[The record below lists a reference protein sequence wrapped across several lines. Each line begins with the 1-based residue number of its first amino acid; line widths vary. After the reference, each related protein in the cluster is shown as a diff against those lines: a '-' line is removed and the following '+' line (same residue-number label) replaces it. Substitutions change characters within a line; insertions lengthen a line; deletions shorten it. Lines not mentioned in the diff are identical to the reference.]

1 MPQVIEAIPAG
12 RSHINMVVLIPGL
25 AATQPGRGALA
36 DVGGTNNLQNTQ
48 FSIHGGRTSDTRLQL
63 DGVRLGNV
71 LSPGEFSN
79 FVPDTSATQEVAVDY
94 AAVSAEQPF
103 GGLRID
109 IIPREGGNTFRGT
122 VFATGVN
129 SAWQTSNLTDELR
142 NLGLPEPNE
151 MKKAYDINPGVGGP
165 ILREKLWFYSSA
177 RWQANQNY
185 IAGLYYNKN
194 EGDPTKWLYEQDTS
208 RRGFFSLEQNGIN
221 TRLTWQAAQKHKIA
235 FYYDF
240 QSRIWDDTR
249 AGVSPESAVAYR
261 FPVLNLAQ
269 ASWTTP
275 LTNKLLVEVR
285 YANRGEAFG
294 NQLPA
299 EGSVYR
305 DMVPVLEQ
313 STNFFYRGKG
323 GDGGVSGLFGYSSQK
338 INTLVTSM
346 SYVTGSHAIK
356 VGFSDTWASTVST
369 TESNSRYMMFR
380 FNTTCALNAGVP
392 AGTAC
397 TAANGT
403 LTTLPNQ
410 LTMYGVPTRGE
421 SLVKGELGF
430 YAQDRWTINRWTI
443 TGGIRYDGYRGGYPE
458 QYRGPAP
465 LQPTRNYTF
474 AAVTSMSLHDVTPR
488 LGVAYDLFGTGKTAL
503 KAALG
508 KYVIGVST
516 IGNPAGVSTTTTR
529 NWNDQFFP
537 VGDPRRGNFNPDCDL
552 LNLQQN
558 DECSTVA
565 SLTFGQLTS
574 IPEFNEATR
583 FGWGNRAYNWEF
595 STSVQ
600 HELLPRLGI
609 DVGYFRRWF
618 GNFQVTQL
626 RGLTAADFDRYSVTA
641 PLDSRLPDGGGY
653 PIEGLYNVNPT
664 RTGIGTTYTTLA
676 RDFGDQS
683 EYWNG
688 VDFSANA
695 RLQNG
700 IMLQGGVSTG
710 RTTSDNCDVIGNDQG
725 AVFGGAAPGAGPS
738 LRGCHVQAAFL
749 TQVKLLGTYIIPVID
764 MNVAATVQSTPGPVL
779 AANRQFT
786 NAEIIPSLGRPL
798 SAQAAERHHQH
809 AASGRHVRRSRQPV
823 RSAAG
828 QDGQVRRT
836 ACVGESRHLQPVQ
849 RESRDAGERRVR
861 RVADAAAHHGRAL
874 VQDQRAVRF
883 LGGGNGGDGGNGIN
897 TEKRSNGEFLSQEER
912 VSVSP
917 FLRVNPVGSAISVSL
932 LQRSAHAKVHDDV
945 AARTRCCLLASTL
958 HAQSP
963 HTAHRARL
971 HRDPATGQQVRAGDR
986 HLLEQRLRLRRSVR
1000 RRRLLAPEQGGKLG
1014 ASFRGASGWPKRQAA
1029 DRAAARTSAGSSRA

>member
-1 MPQVIEAIPAG
+1 MSRFTRVALLLVGFTVCAPLMAYAQASIAGVVRDPSGAVLPGVTVEAASPVLIEKVRTVVTDGNGQYRIVDLRPGTYAVTFTLSGFSTVRREGIELTGTFVASIDVDLKVGSLEETITVTGQSPIVDIQRTTQQRVFDAQVIEAIPAG

-25 AATQPGRGALA
+25 AASQPGRGALA

-151 MKKAYDINPGVGGP
+151 MKKAYDINPSIGGP

-177 RWQANQNY
+177 RWQVNQNY

-194 EGDPTKWLYEQDTS
+194 EGDPTKWLYEQDQS
-208 RRGFFSLEQNGIN
+208 RRGFFSLEQNGVN
-221 TRLTWQAAQKHKIA
+221 TRLTWQAAQKHKLAI
-235 FYYDF
+235 YYDY

-275 LTNKLLVEVR
+275 LTNKLLVEAR
-285 YANRGEAFG
+285 FAHRGEAFG
-294 NQLPA
+294 NQLP
-299 EGSVYR
+299 EVGSVYR

-323 GDGGVSGLFGYSSQK
+323 GDGGVSGTFGFSSQN
-338 INTLVTSM
+338 INTLVSSM
-346 SYVTGSHAIK
+346 SYVTGAHSLK

-380 FNTTCALNAGVP
+380 FNLGV
-392 AGTAC
+392 
-397 TAANGT
+397 
-403 LTTLPNQ
+403 PNQ

-430 YAQDRWTINRWTI
+430 YAQDRWTVNRWTF

-474 AAVTSMSLHDVTPR
+474 PAVTSMSLHDVTPR

-503 KAALG
+503 KASLG

-529 NWNDQFFP
+529 NWNDSFFP

-565 SLTFGQLTS
+565 SLAFGQLTS
-574 IPEFNEATR
+574 IAEFNEDTR

-595 STSVQ
+595 STSMQ
-600 HELLPRLGI
+600 HELLPRLGV

-626 RGLTAADFDRYSVTA
+626 RGLTAADFDRYNVTA

-653 PIEGLYNVNPT
+653 LIEGLYNVNPT
-664 RTGIGTTYTTLA
+664 KTGIGTTYTTLA

-700 IMLQGGVSTG
+700 VMLQGGISTG
-710 RTTSDNCDVIGNDQG
+710 RATTDNCDVIANDQG

-738 LRGCHVQAAFL
+738 VRGCHVQAAFL
-749 TQVKLLGTYIIPVID
+749 TQVKLLGTYLVPVID

-779 AANRQFT
+779 AANRQFS
-786 NAEIIPSLGRPL
+786 NVEIIPSLGRPL
-798 SAQAAERHHQH
+798 SAQAAN
-809 AASGRHVRRSRQPV
+809 ATINMLLP
-823 RSAAG
+823 
-828 QDGQVRRT
+828 
-836 ACVGESRHLQPVQ
+836 
-849 RESRDAGERRVR
+849 
-861 RVADAAAHHGRAL
+861 
-874 VQDQRAVRF
+874 
-883 LGGGNGGDGGNGIN
+883 GDMYGD
-897 TEKRSNGEFLSQEER
+897 
-912 VSVSP
+912 
-917 FLRVNPVGSAISVSL
+917 RVNQFDVRLGKTIRFGGRRAAVNLDIYNLFNANPVMQENAAYQVWRTP
-932 LQRSAHAKVHDDV
+932 QRIMD
-945 AARTRCCLLASTL
+945 
-958 HAQSP
+958 
-963 HTAHRARL
+963 ARL
-971 HRDPATGQQVRAGDR
+971 FKISGQFD
-986 HLLEQRLRLRRSVR
+986 
-1000 RRRLLAPEQGGKLG
+1000 
-1014 ASFRGASGWPKRQAA
+1014 F
-1029 DRAAARTSAGSSRA
+1029 